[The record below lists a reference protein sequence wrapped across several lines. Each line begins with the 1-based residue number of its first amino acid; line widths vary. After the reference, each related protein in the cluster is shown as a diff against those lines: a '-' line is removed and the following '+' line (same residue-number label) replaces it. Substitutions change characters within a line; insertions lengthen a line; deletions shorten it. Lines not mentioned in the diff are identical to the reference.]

1 MNPKILHRVHVGGQV
16 PAEMHRFI
24 FTHFGYNPAWELKF
38 WYEEN
43 LYQLGLNYH
52 QLLDKYQAPVH
63 VAEVVRL
70 EAVKQ
75 MGGVYLD
82 CDVEVIK
89 PLDALLQY
97 KAFAAIQDG
106 SGQVCNAV
114 FGAEPNHPWI
124 QWQLDNADNYFKLNQ
139 PWSVTLMTQA
149 PRKDVTLVPT
159 DTFYPWLWTTPK
171 EERKPTENTLAI
183 HHWKGSWA
191 PWVIRDRS

>member
-1 MNPKILHRVHVGGQV
+1 MIPKNLHRVHVGGNLPTEWNYFLDTHCSKV
-16 PAEMHRFI
+16 YDWGRF
-24 FTHFGYNPAWELKF
+24 FWTENNLHELDLDYDF
-38 WYEEN
+38 LLN
-43 LYQLGLNYH
+43 L
-52 QLLDKYQAPVH
+52 YQAPVH
-63 VAEVVRL
+63 VAEIVRL

-75 MGGVYLD
+75 YGGVYLD

-89 PLDALLQY
+89 PLDPLLQY

-124 QWQLDNADNYFKLNQ
+124 QWQLDNVDNYFKLNQ

-171 EERKPTENTLAI
+171 AERKPTENTLAI